1 MGRFGLAYLGLMAAV
16 SAAMMVLMQVAAGSD
31 PGGDNGLIAM
41 VVLPLPLVLSVL
53 WGWAVMAAFPGRALV
68 MAAGAA
74 VIVAALLEPGP
85 MIAQAGV
92 NMAAG
97 LGAGWAL
104 RMRLRPDAALV
115 LCAGILVPMAVWSV
129 RQVGVDEQMSLL
141 RQDMTTVFES
151 RIPASATP
159 QQRQEALDRELK
171 RLDAV
176 LDVLARIY
184 PAMLATGLLTQAL
197 LILGLV
203 WMSARITGGL
213 TQGRR
218 FGSFARF
225 RVPFGVVWLFIAGL
239 GLIVTRAEP
248 AATAGLNLALLTAL
262 VLSIQGIAVQV
273 EVLGRMLSPAGRM
286 MYWLV
291 MGMFFAPLVVAAG
304 VLLGLADQWLD
315 FRKLDAAEVDE
326 DEKVV

>member
-16 SAAMMVLMQVAAGSD
+16 TTALMVLMQVVAGSD
-31 PGGDNGLIAM
+31 PGGDNGLVAM

-68 MAAGAA
+68 VAGGVA
-74 VIVAALLEPGP
+74 VLLAALLEPGP
-85 MIAQAGV
+85 MIAQAAV

-104 RMRLRPDAALV
+104 RRRLRPDAALV
-115 LCAGILVPMAVWSV
+115 LCAGILVPMTVWSV
-129 RQVGVDEQMSLL
+129 RQVGVAEQMALL
-141 RQDMTTVFES
+141 RQDMTTVIES
-151 RIPASATP
+151 RIPESATP
-159 QQRQEALDRELK
+159 QQRQEVLDRELK
-171 RLDAV
+171 KLDAV
-176 LDVLARIY
+176 LDVLTRIY
-184 PAMLATGLLTQAL
+184 PAMLAVGLLTQAL

-248 AATAGLNLALLTAL
+248 AATVGLNLALLAAL

-315 FRKLDAAEVDE
+315 FRKLDAAEVEE